1 MVEMAQHPVKLD
13 NWMNEGIAF
22 AIDRFEVSLPDCP
35 IGRCPVMIGRRKPAY
50 NTINKVMGRLNPV
63 NHETHCYC
71 GCTLR
76 FFIKS
81 VTCPISVL
89 MFFLFMSVGIKRP
102 RWDTPPCLLLG
113 CLKWRCGPLTWVGRS
128 VPRSYLH
135 RVDSVAGWDSTNTI
149 VYIQIKHIEGFA

>member
-1 MVEMAQHPVKLD
+1 MVEMAQHPLKLD

-50 NTINKVMGRLNPV
+50 NTIDKVMGRLNPV

-76 FFIKS
+76 FFIKR

-89 MFFLFMSVGIKRP
+89 MFFFVHERRNKASKVGYTALSSSRVPKMAV
-102 RWDTPPCLLLG
+102 WSCN
-113 CLKWRCGPLTWVGRS
+113 VGRAICSS
-128 VPRSYLH
+128 VIPSQ
-135 RVDSVAGWDSTNTI
+135 G
-149 VYIQIKHIEGFA
+149 